1 MAARPYSVVLTAL
14 AVIVTVWI
22 WTLTATVFAIRW
34 YAVERPGPPIK
45 ELFPYGE
52 MRIGVDASFPPFA
65 VATADDL
72 FGLDIDLGRAL
83 SARLKV
89 PVRFVNMG
97 YDGLYD
103 ALKTDQVDMLIS
115 ALLIDPSRT
124 NEVLYTLP
132 YYNAGLALITPV
144 DRPFKV
150 MSELSGQTL
159 AFEFGSLAD
168 QTARQ
173 WLRRIA
179 PFSTQPYETPDDA
192 LDANRLGLSDTTL
205 ADTTSIRLYL
215 REHPDWKADY
225 TQVTDVLYAVAVRI
239 DRGRTWAAVNEALQS
254 LVDDGSLEA
263 IIARWL

>member
-1 MAARPYSVVLTAL
+1 MLAAL
-14 AVIVTVWI
+14 AVIITVWI

-34 YAVERPGPPIK
+34 YSVERPGPPVK

-52 MRIGVDASFPPFA
+52 MRVGVDASFPPFA

-83 SARLKV
+83 AARLNL
-89 PVRFVNMG
+89 PARFVNMG

-103 ALKTDQVDMLIS
+103 ALKTDQVDLLIS

-132 YYNAGLALITPV
+132 YYNAGLALISPL
-144 DRPFKV
+144 DRPLKA
-150 MSELSGQTL
+150 MSELSGHAL
-159 AFEFGSLAD
+159 AFEFGSPAD

-173 WLRRIA
+173 WLRRIT
-179 PFSTQPYETPDDA
+179 PFMTQPYETPNDA
-192 LDANRLGLSDTTL
+192 LDATRLGLSDATL
-205 ADTTSIRLYL
+205 ADSTSIRLYL
-215 REHPDWKADY
+215 REHPDWNADY
-225 TQVTDVLYAVAVRI
+225 TQVTDVLYAIAVRI
-239 DRGRTWAAVNEALQS
+239 DRGQTWAAVNEALQS